1 MSDSLSETT
10 SLRFKSFDPQE
21 IIMLVN
27 PLVIRSIIH
36 FLPLAK
42 YFIFI
47 WHVMII
53 IYLSSLFIG
62 IIIYC
67 FFFFTP
73 TPCLKSWPEKRTAWY
88 FLKLYLLKINIKC
101 LHILDFEH
109 FRNFSHIWSLKYCSV
124 IWNKSIIF
132 MIKSFFKFKKLTLI

>member
-27 PLVIRSIIH
+27 PLEIRSIIH

-47 WHVMII
+47 
-53 IYLSSLFIG
+53 
-62 IIIYC
+62 
-67 FFFFTP
+67 
-73 TPCLKSWPEKRTAWY
+73 
-88 FLKLYLLKINIKC
+88 
-101 LHILDFEH
+101 
-109 FRNFSHIWSLKYCSV
+109 
-124 IWNKSIIF
+124 
-132 MIKSFFKFKKLTLI
+132 